1 MRRHVIAKL
10 VAPKARHI
18 VRRGRVLSAIDS
30 GLRAGTCW
38 IAAPAGYGKTI
49 AITDFLQKSRARYVW
64 YRVDEADQDVASF
77 FHYMALSVST
87 RRGRSRLPAFG
98 PEYADQLLP
107 FARRFFRAYLA
118 SLRPGTLIVFDDL
131 HNADVPQVR
140 QILTILL
147 QESPR
152 HIRCIC
158 SSRTLPSPE
167 FAELTVKGRL
177 AVVDEG
183 VLRFSEREAR
193 ALMKLRLGRSGA
205 SIDVAPVCGWAAGL
219 VLLADRAKTT
229 SSRPDV
235 LLADS
240 PSNVATA
247 FAAFA
252 GQLID
257 DLPPV
262 ERDVL
267 LKLSLLPEIRP
278 EIVTALGGTTAARTI
293 LDALLRRQLLITR
306 GESPQPVFHL
316 HDLLR
321 DHLRN
326 RLFAELQGRDRS
338 GVMEQVAT
346 VLDNAGY
353 GEAAID
359 LALQA
364 QAWPLVRRLIAANAE
379 VLLAQGR
386 RQTVIE
392 RCLALPPDQ
401 LEGWQCYWLGV
412 AHAAE
417 DATAESWFA
426 RAWAA
431 FAKSGDERGLCLT
444 AAHAVLS
451 KADSWRT
458 HEGLSVWTE
467 RAIELLHRD
476 VRGLAAHEQMLAWT
490 GMLRAVDFAA
500 SDRSDTLIVERLTR
514 RLIERLNTPQP
525 GDTATSRLLAS
536 EALIEHAGTAGQQQL
551 FERAVDSVAADVR
564 GESASP
570 WALGLWLVAFG
581 AISSRYF
588 AYTRRGFPYPS
599 PESALR
605 AAVAIGQ
612 RESLRGVEFGA
623 LYHLQLQMKSRNEFT
638 EFATLVNRLAEIA
651 DSRYT
656 TQVAVVADCQAALH
670 TIRRHFGEAH
680 AACERFMTAIEA
692 ANEPPL
698 ERWPHFITNFQ
709 VLLAEGRADKAA
721 GFLIEVLP
729 LYSGALRQRVETCVA
744 VARACQAKW
753 HRDAAYPQLLRE
765 SFAQLRLANWPSIL
779 LNVPE
784 LLAELCGDALD
795 YDIEPELCRS
805 LIARRALP
813 PPARRP
819 ARWPWPLK
827 VHVLGGFSLER
838 DGARVEL
845 GPKPPSRSLDIV
857 RALAMSKDHT
867 CSLQQLYDWLW
878 PDADGDQAKA
888 ACEQALHR
896 LRRLLGRVDL
906 VVQREGTLRL
916 AADKVWV
923 DLDDWVARFAHLSAE
938 ASGEAVAEIERAM
951 VEFPGPPASNERR
964 AEWSVPAGERLR
976 SAFIDLAIRLG
987 KRLEERGALAQACE
1001 TYLRALDFY
1010 PTSER
1015 CYEALLRAR
1024 LAMGDRGG
1032 ALDDYYRY
1040 EHMLA
1045 TALRP
1050 RASSSIRALM
1060 AELLAD
1066 PSLRS
1071 HRAISHS

>member
-1 MRRHVIAKL
+1 MRR
-10 VAPKARHI
+10 R
-18 VRRGRVLSAIDS
+18 RVLSAID
-30 GLRAGTCW
+30 GALRTGTCW

-49 AITDFLQKSRARYVW
+49 AITDFLRKSRAPYVW

-87 RRGRSRLPAFG
+87 GRGRSQLPAFG

-118 SLRPGTLIVFDDL
+118 RLRPGALIVFDDL

-140 QILTILL
+140 QVLTILL
-147 QESPR
+147 QELPQ
-152 HIRCIC
+152 HVRCVC
-158 SSRTLPSPE
+158 VSRTLPSQE
-167 FAELTVKGRL
+167 FAELTAKGCL
-177 AVVDEG
+177 ATVDEG
-183 VLRFSEREAR
+183 ILRFSEREAR
-193 ALMKLRLGRSGA
+193 ALIKSRLGRSGA
-205 SIDVAPVCGWAAGL
+205 SLDVAPVSGWAAGL
-219 VLLADRAKTT
+219 VLLADRAKRAAA
-229 SSRPDV
+229 RPD
-235 LLADS
+235 LILADS
-240 PSNVATA
+240 PANAATA

-257 DLPPV
+257 DLPSA
-262 ERDVL
+262 EREVL
-267 LKLSLLPEIRP
+267 LKLSLLREIRP
-278 EIVTALGGTTAARTI
+278 EIVTALGGTRAARTI

-306 GESPQPVFHL
+306 GESTQPVFHL

-321 DHLRN
+321 EHLRN
-326 RLFAELQGRDRS
+326 RLFAELHGSDRS
-338 GVMEQVAT
+338 AVMEQMAT
-346 VLDNAGY
+346 VLDHAGY
-353 GEAAID
+353 GEEAID

-364 QAWPLVRRLIAANAE
+364 RAWALARRLIAVHAE
-379 VLLAQGR
+379 VWLSQGR
-386 RQTVIE
+386 RKTVIE

-412 AHAAE
+412 AHAAD

-431 FAKSGDERGLCLT
+431 FATSGDERGLCLT

-458 HEGLSVWTE
+458 HEGLGVWTE

-476 VRGLAAHEQMLAWT
+476 VPGLAATEQLLAWT

-500 SDRSDTLIVERLTR
+500 SDRSDAQVVERLTR
-514 RLIERLNTPQP
+514 RLIERLDRPAP

-536 EALIEHAGTAGQQQL
+536 EALIEHAGTAGYKDL
-551 FERAVDSVAADVR
+551 FERTVDSVAADVR
-564 GESASP
+564 GDSASP

-588 AYTRRGFPYPS
+588 AYSRRGFPYPS
-599 PESALR
+599 PETALR
-605 AAVAIGQ
+605 AAVTIGE

-670 TIRRHFGEAH
+670 TIQRHFVAAH

-709 VLLAEGRADKAA
+709 VLLAEGEADKAA
-721 GFLIEVLP
+721 DFLIDLLP
-729 LYSGALRQRVETCVA
+729 LYAGALRQRMETCVV
-744 VARACQAKW
+744 VARASKAKW
-753 HRDAAYPQLLRE
+753 HRDAAYPQLLRD
-765 SFAQLRLANWPSIL
+765 SFAQLRVANWPAIL

-795 YDIEPELCRS
+795 HDIEPDLCRS
-805 LIARRALP
+805 LIARRALRP
-813 PPARRP
+813 PGRRP
-819 ARWPWPLK
+819 ARWPWALK

-838 DGARVEL
+838 DGARVDL
-845 GPKPPSRSLDIV
+845 GAKPPNRSLEIMRV
-857 RALAMSKDHT
+857 LAVSTGHT

-888 ACEQALHR
+888 SCEQALHR

-906 VVQREGTLRL
+906 LVQREGKLRL
-916 AADKVWV
+916 AADQVWV
-923 DLDDWVARFAHLSAE
+923 DLDYWAGRFANMSADAPPGVPDE
-938 ASGEAVAEIERAM
+938 EIEQAI
-951 VEFPGPPASNERR
+951 VEFPGPLASNEPR
-964 AEWSVPAGERLR
+964 AEWLVPAEERLR
-976 SAFIDLAIRLG
+976 GAFIEIAIRLG
-987 KRLEERGALAQACE
+987 KRLEARGALAQACE
-1001 TYLRALDFY
+1001 TYLRALNVY

-1024 LAMGDRGG
+1024 LAMGDTGG
-1032 ALDDYYRY
+1032 ARDDYHRY
-1040 EHMLA
+1040 ERMIT
-1045 TALRP
+1045 TALRARP
-1050 RASSSIRALM
+1050 SPSIRALM
-1060 AELLAD
+1060 AELVAD
-1066 PSLRS
+1066 HSLRS
-1071 HRAISHS
+1071 RRVISDS